1 MDIIKNKNSINMLE
15 GTLIDKL
22 IIFALPLALTSILQQ
37 LFNVC
42 DIIVCGRF
50 VGSLA
55 LAAVG
60 ANSQIINLFV
70 NSFVGLSVGVNVL
83 IANYIGAKKY
93 EQVHNVI
100 QTSITFALGFGIFLF
115 IVGSL
120 LVRRFLV
127 FLGTPNEIF
136 EPAVLY
142 LRIYFIGLPFFSVY
156 NFGAAILRS
165 IGDTKRPLFILIIS
179 GIINTI
185 LNVILVVFFNL
196 GVTGVAIATSFSN
209 FVSCIVVI
217 ILLMREKGLIH
228 YNIKEWYIVPDSL
241 KKFLLIGVPS
251 SVQGMVFSLSN
262 LCVQS
267 AINSLGANT
276 IAANAAAVNFE
287 IFPLYIFSSFGNAC
301 GTFVSQNFGA
311 LKFDRCIRVRRDCIL
326 LGALFSII
334 LTFFLQVFA
343 REIITLFTTDQD
355 VIEISMVRIRIAGSF
370 AWLQVIY
377 DSTAATLRSIKHPI
391 LPSVM
396 IIIGTVVFRVIWIL
410 IFFPTHKSYQTIALT
425 YPLSWLIINIAM
437 LIAYYFISKKTF
449 VEKTRNQSV

>member
-1 MDIIKNKNSINMLE
+1 MENQQNKNSINMLE

-22 IIFALPLALTSILQQ
+22 IVFALPLAFTSILQQ
-37 LFNVC
+37 MFNVC

-70 NSFVGLSVGVNVL
+70 NSFVGLSVGVSVL

-93 EQVHNVI
+93 EKVHNVI
-100 QTSITFALGFGIFLF
+100 QTSITFALNFGIFLF
-115 IVGSL
+115 ILGFILSRNIL
-120 LVRRFLV
+120 S
-127 FLGTPNEIF
+127 FLGTPTEIY
-136 EPAVLY
+136 ESAVLY
-142 LRIYFIGLPFFSVY
+142 LKIYFIGIPFFSVY

-165 IGDTKRPLFILIIS
+165 IGDTKRPLFILTFS
-179 GIINTI
+179 GILNII

-196 GVTGVAIATSFSN
+196 GVAGVAIATSFSN
-209 FVSCIVVI
+209 FISCVVVI
-217 ILLMREKGLIH
+217 IILIREKGIIH
-228 YNIKEWYIVPDSL
+228 YNINEWYIVSDSL
-241 KKFLLIGVPS
+241 KKFLLIGIPS

-262 LCVQS
+262 LCVQT
-267 AINSLGANT
+267 AVNSLGANT
-276 IAANAAAVNFE
+276 VAANAAAINFE

-311 LKFDRCIRVRRDCIL
+311 MKFDRCIRVRRDCIL
-326 LGALFSII
+326 LGALFSGI

-343 REIITLFTTDQD
+343 GEIIKLFTVDEK
-355 VIEISMVRIRIAGSF
+355 VIEIAMVRIHIAGVF
-370 AWLQVIY
+370 AWTQVIY
-377 DSTAATLRSIKHPI
+377 DTTAAALRSIKHPV

-410 IFFPTHKSYQTIALT
+410 EFFPTHKSYHTIALT
-425 YPLSWLIINIAM
+425 YPLSWVLINVAM
-437 LIAYYFISKKTF
+437 LITYYIISRKTF
-449 VEKTRNQSV
+449 VTKDVC